1 MSPTCKLGL
10 VVPAAFLATLALP
23 STAASQYR
31 LPTITAV
38 AKADSLHEAA
48 EIMAQ
53 TTHRWRDAASLHRQ
67 AAALRPADDS
77 LGFRCLTV
85 AGHLSF
91 ASNDLSSAQRDM
103 VAAAEQAL
111 ARGDI
116 EKAAQAYTDA
126 AWLAKEQKNPGEVW
140 SLGSQAEVLASS
152 PLLSAAQRA
161 TILQR
166 FVHSERDM
174 AARATR

>member
-1 MSPTCKLGL
+1 MPPTPRLGL
-10 VVPAAFLATLALP
+10 LLPAALAATLALP
-23 STAASQYR
+23 YTAAAQYR

-48 EIMAQ
+48 EIMAR

-91 ASNDLSSAQRDM
+91 ASNDLSRAQSDM
-103 VAAAEQAL
+103 VAAAEQAR

-116 EKAAQAYTDA
+116 EKAAKAYTDA
-126 AWLAKEQKNPGEVW
+126 AWLAKERKNPGEVW
-140 SLGSQAEVLASS
+140 TLGSQAEVLASS

-166 FVHSERDM
+166 FVHPDRDL
-174 AARATR
+174 AAQATR